1 MEETLVFLDGG
12 FLSKISKHF
21 GKGKYLI
28 YDIIQFARNIAKK
41 QNLES
46 KKIYYY
52 NAPPFQ
58 SSNPTKEEEIRKK
71 KYDQFVEKLCESKEI
86 ILREGRCQR
95 LKLSNYFVYKQKVVD
110 SLMVIDLMSVPIE
123 HLDVKKIIIIASDSD
138 FVPVIFK
145 LKEKG
150 IKTILYTYY
159 EKGREALFSTSN
171 YLIKSVDKY
180 IILTKQDFGDCPLK
194 K

>member
-1 MEETLVFLDGG
+1 MEHTLVFLDGG

-21 GKGKYLI
+21 GNGKYLV
-28 YDIIQFARNIAKK
+28 YDIVKFAKNIAKK
-41 QNLES
+41 QNLEC
-46 KKIYYY
+46 KRMYYY

-58 SSNPTKEEEIRKK
+58 SANPTKEEETRKK

-95 LKLSNYFVYKQKVVD
+95 LKLSNYFVYKQKAVD
-110 SLMVIDLMSVPIE
+110 SLVVIDLMSVPIQHPE
-123 HLDVKKIIIIASDSD
+123 IKKIILIASDSD

-145 LKEKG
+145 LKEEN
-150 IKTILYTYY
+150 IKIILCTYY
-159 EKGREALFSTSN
+159 EKGREETFSTSN

-180 IILTKQDFGDCPLK
+180 VVLTKQDFEDAELK
-194 K
+194 